1 MIVKNAIS
9 YARRYTEQLF
19 KTSPNRFIERLREQS
34 FIVCLGTQ
42 ALKDYMDE
50 PNRKNQA
57 RLYHLEHKADD
68 ARYRLVHELNN
79 TFVTPIDREDLFIL
93 SRAIDDVMDFAYS
106 IIVEMATLNI
116 VPNQNLRE
124 MANLLHQGAV
134 DIREAILHLGDDP
147 EEATTHTLNVRA
159 VESKME
165 KLYASALSD
174 LFDTP
179 NSFEGVVD
187 IMKLREIYRHM
198 FRAVRSAKHAG
209 DIIGD
214 ILIKFY

>member
-34 FIVCLGTQ
+34 FIVYLGTQ
-42 ALKDYMDE
+42 ALLDYMDE

-57 RLYHLEHKADD
+57 RIFHLEHKADE

-93 SRAIDDVMDFAYS
+93 SRAIDDVMDFAHS
-106 IIVEMATLNI
+106 IVVEMTTLNI
-116 VPNQNLRE
+116 EPNQNLRE
-124 MANLLHQGAV
+124 MATILHQGAV
-134 DIREAILHLGDDP
+134 AIHKAIQHLGENPDD
-147 EEATTHTLNVRA
+147 ATTHTLYVRA
-159 VESKME
+159 LESEME
-165 KLYASALSD
+165 KRYASALSE

-179 NSFEGVVD
+179 DSFKDVID
-187 IMKLREIYRHM
+187 IMKLREIYRHL